1 MVRLKAKKGMDESQ
15 ITGSFNSTM
24 VRLKEFKE
32 LRGRDIEHMFQFH
45 NGPIK
50 RSYRLFAV

>member
-15 ITGSFNSTM
+15 ITGSVNSTM

-50 RSYRLFAV
+50 SP